1 MPIANDRDR
10 AYQHLGAHVDRRDG
24 VPGTRFAVWA
34 PNARAVSVIGD
45 FNDWS
50 PEVHPMA
57 VVGRP
62 GVWGRFIPH
71 VGAGSLYKYAILP
84 RGGDRRIEKA
94 DPCAFAAEVPPGTA
108 SRVWDLGGYD
118 WGDADWMARRAGA
131 NSLAAPIAIYEV
143 HLGSWMRAPE
153 PGARWLTY
161 REVAARLAD
170 YVHEMGFTHVELM
183 PLTEFPFDGSWGYQ
197 VTGYYAATARFGTP
211 QDLMA
216 LVDVLHR
223 RGIGVILDWVPAH
236 FPRDAHGLGEFDGTH
251 LYEYADPRKGISPE
265 WGTYIFDY
273 TRPEVVDFLVGGA
286 LFWLDVYHVDGLRVD
301 AVESLL
307 HLDFGHA
314 DGEWDPNVRAGRD
327 NLEAIAFLQGFNRRV
342 HEEYPGVLTIAEDPT
357 TRPGATRPAEV
368 DGLGFDLKWDLGWV
382 HDTLDHYMTLDP
394 IRRTDA
400 HGKLTFR
407 MHYAFDENYLLPLS
421 HDEVVHGRGSLLGKM
436 PGDAWQAFASL
447 RLLLGEMY
455 ALPGKKLLFMGT
467 EFGQRREWD
476 HDAGLDWHLL
486 AAPLHRGLRRWVHD
500 LNALY
505 RREPALHRLDCRP
518 EGFAWVDCG
527 DAERSVICLL
537 RKGEADADVVL
548 VVCNFT
554 PVPRHG
560 YRVGVPVGG
569 RWEEVLNG
577 DASAYG
583 GSGLGNPGG
592 ADAAA
597 IPWHGHARSLAL
609 TLPPLAMIVLRP
621 RR

>member
-1 MPIANDRDR
+1 MPIANGRDR
-10 AYQHLGAHVDRRDG
+10 AYQSLGAHLDRQDG

-45 FNDWS
+45 FNGWS

-57 VVGRP
+57 VGGRP
-62 GVWGRFIPH
+62 GVWRRFIPH

-84 RGGDRRIEKA
+84 QGDDRRIAKA
-94 DPCAFAAEVPPGTA
+94 DPCAFAAEAPPGTA

-131 NSLAAPIAIYEV
+131 NSLGAPIAIYEV

-153 PGARWLTY
+153 QGDRWLTY

-170 YVHEMGFTHVELM
+170 YVHAMGFTHVELM
-183 PLTEFPFDGSWGYQ
+183 PLAEFPFDGSWGYQ

-216 LVDVLHR
+216 LVDILHR

-251 LYEYADPRKGISPE
+251 LYEYADPRKGISPK
-265 WGTYIFDY
+265 WDTYIFDY
-273 TRPEVVDFLVGGA
+273 TRPEVVDFLVGSA

-307 HLDFGHA
+307 HLDFGHE
-314 DGEWDPNVRAGRD
+314 DGAWDPNVRAGRD
-327 NLEAIAFLQGFNRRV
+327 NLEAIAFLQSFNRRV
-342 HEEYPGVLTIAEDPT
+342 HDEYPGVLTIAEDPT
-357 TRPGATRPAEV
+357 TRPGATRPAV
-368 DGLGFDLKWDLGWV
+368 ADGLGFDLKWDLGWV

-394 IRRTDA
+394 IRRKDA

-476 HDAGLDWHLL
+476 HDASLDWHLL
-486 AAPLHRGLRRWVHD
+486 DDPLHQGLRRWVHD

-505 RREPALHRLDCRP
+505 RRAPALHRLDCRP

-527 DAERSVICLL
+527 DAEWGVICLL
-537 RKGEADADVVL
+537 RKGEADEDVVL

-583 GSGLGNPGG
+583 GSGLGNLDG
-592 ADAAA
+592 ADAAP
-597 IPWHGHARSLAL
+597 IPWHGHSRSLEL